1 MIIKA
6 LVLITS
12 ALLLGSLFA
21 NYAQYQRA
29 VAVEHKH
36 IAEKLQATINAYVAA
51 GEIEAKRQSAIDA
64 EATKSIADERDR
76 LAKIAKSKEE
86 TIKELR
92 RLNNEKPFPANC
104 RIDVER
110 VRIINQKLSNR
121 RRG

>member
-1 MIIKA
+1 MIDKA
-6 LVLITS
+6 LAFVG
-12 ALLLGSLFA
+12 ALLCCSLFA
-21 NYAQYQRA
+21 NYSQYQRA

-36 IAEKLQATINAYVAA
+36 IAENLKATINAYVAA
-51 GEIEAKRQSAIDA
+51 SELTAKRQSYIDA
-64 EATKSIADERDR
+64 ETTKSIADERDR

-110 VRIINQKLSNR
+110 VRTINKKLSNR